1 MQQQSLIDAN
11 LERAAYIAELCAR
24 RAENVGTV
32 GAWHGY
38 RASEGLEG
46 ILVRDDILRYA
57 RPGSDNGDQF
67 ADIFF
72 HEPKLTDVKEVDWGK
87 ETPVEKDVI
96 ERYHSSI
103 TKIKGVEYDDKIQ
116 HTFSKIVTLMESF
129 KIGLELA
136 IKAYFEA
143 SYSGVKGGAEVS
155 AKITAEYNRQWG
167 TTETHTD
174 TVERDL
180 ILPVDFEGDIDY
192 EATRSIDKVQRQIK
206 AVSNMDYRIGFVSG
220 PTIPPENRPY
230 YDHTWA
236 SIEEFISVGM
246 GYASAEK
253 SMYKPFMVMKLTQDE
268 IDRVRELGEQSVE
281 FMTKYDK
288 VNNQEIRI
296 L

>member
-1 MQQQSLIDAN
+1 MFAGAAEPIMQEDVGANPIAPFFHKESSCNSKALIDAN
-11 LERAAYIAELCAR
+11 LERAAFIAELCAR

-116 HTFSKIVTLMESF
+116 HTSSRR
-129 KIGLELA
+129 
-136 IKAYFEA
+136 
-143 SYSGVKGGAEVS
+143 SYDAPWS
-155 AKITAEYNRQWG
+155 
-167 TTETHTD
+167 
-174 TVERDL
+174 
-180 ILPVDFEGDIDY
+180 
-192 EATRSIDKVQRQIK
+192 RSR
-206 AVSNMDYRIGFVSG
+206 
-220 PTIPPENRPY
+220 
-230 YDHTWA
+230 
-236 SIEEFISVGM
+236 
-246 GYASAEK
+246 
-253 SMYKPFMVMKLTQDE
+253 
-268 IDRVRELGEQSVE
+268 
-281 FMTKYDK
+281 
-288 VNNQEIRI
+288 
-296 L
+296 